1 MFKEV
6 LQIIPKMSS
15 SDLSKM
21 ERLLNSRF
29 AKVAKGFGKGIV
41 GLMKGAGI
49 LGIASSLIDK
59 LLNPLKE
66 VQESIDRTLN
76 QADDV
81 VTNAEQFGSTPGE
94 LFKLQKLAQAKGLEG
109 DALNQMLVKF
119 QSAVAE
125 AAADPTKQT
134 SVRAF
139 ANDENM
145 VQSFFEFIQQ
155 LNKMDR
161 KQQVIVQNEV
171 FGEKATLKMAE
182 FLRADFAELTKQT
195 GLKAAASYDPG
206 LNSMASLNDLAANL
220 KVRREANDVETKSRI
235 INTGMI
241 TARDNAEKIELQRE
255 NERIAN
261 FRNLQS
267 LSDTTNKISGLVEKG
282 VFMVGDFIAT
292 VTPKINSL
300 VDRVDG
306 FAKKFGSWSLF
317 GGKDK

>member
-6 LQIIPKMSS
+6 LQIIPKMNS

-29 AKVAKGFGKGIV
+29 AKVAKGFGKGITGV
-41 GLMKGAGI
+41 MKGGAI
-49 LGIASSLIDK
+49 LGIASSIIDK

-66 VQESIDRTLN
+66 VQDSIDRTLN

-125 AAADPTKQT
+125 AAADPKKNT

-161 KQQVIVQNEV
+161 KQQVVVQNEV
-171 FGEKATLKMAE
+171 FGERATLKMAE
-182 FLRADFAELTKQT
+182 FLRADFESLAKQT
-195 GLKAAASYDPG
+195 GLKDAAAYEPG
-206 LNSMASLNDLAANL
+206 LNNLASLNDLSAAL
-220 KVRREANDVETKSRI
+220 KVKREANDIQTKSRI
-235 INTGMI
+235 INTGMV
-241 TARDNAEKIELQRE
+241 TARDTADKLELQRE

-267 LSDTTNKISGLVEKG
+267 LSDTSNKINALVEKG
-282 VFMVGDFIAT
+282 VFMLGDFISQ
-292 VTPKINSL
+292 VTPKINAL